1 MSRKQSK
8 QMETEPRK
16 TAEVQAS
23 VVETPA
29 QGTPAAEKVEVVVLA
44 YPGTEALMTRLW
56 DRYHEGRH
64 LILTDTGAQLTEV
77 LAECIADN
85 RIADRFTLL
94 PANVIPCTKISDELL
109 KGNYVY
115 VKRDGERQ
123 PVSRVPMTFDK
134 ERLVV
139 WLPADEPGADTDESF
154 LKRYNADRRL
164 MEVSFSF
171 GNFITPV
178 LRATPCENVVIE
190 AFLRKFFVAAS
201 PEGFAAIAA
210 LAEKFLLKEEMNEG
224 C

>member
-1 MSRKQSK
+1 
-8 QMETEPRK
+8 METEPRK
-16 TAEVQAS
+16 TDGAQAS
-23 VVETPA
+23 VVAAAA
-29 QGTPAAEKVEVVVLA
+29 QEAPAEKKYDVVVCV

-64 LILTDTGAQLTEV
+64 LILTDTGAQLPEV

-94 PANVIPCTKISDELL
+94 PANVIPCTEITDELL

-115 VKRDGERQ
+115 VKRNGERQ

-139 WLPADEPGADTDESF
+139 WLSADEPGTDTAEEF
-154 LKRYNADRRL
+154 LKRYNAGKLL

-210 LAEKFLLKEEMNEG
+210 LAEKCLLKE
-224 C
+224 

>member
-1 MSRKQSK
+1 
-8 QMETEPRK
+8 METEPRK
-16 TAEVQAS
+16 TDGAQSS
-23 VVETPA
+23 VVEAAA
-29 QGTPAAEKVEVVVLA
+29 QEAADEKKFDVVVCA
-44 YPGTEALMTRLW
+44 YPGTEPLMTRLW

-64 LILTDTGAQLTEV
+64 LILTDTGAQLPEV
-77 LAECIADN
+77 LAECLADN

-94 PANVIPCTKISDELL
+94 PANVIPCTEITDELL

-134 ERLVV
+134 ERLVT
-139 WLPADEPGADTDESF
+139 WLAADESGTDTAEEF
-154 LKRYNADRRL
+154 LKRYNAGRRL

-210 LAEKFLLKEEMNEG
+210 LAEKCLLKEQ
-224 C
+224 

>member
-1 MSRKQSK
+1 
-8 QMETEPRK
+8 METEPQK
-16 TAEVQAS
+16 TTEAHAS
-23 VVETPA
+23 GIETAAPEAPVE
-29 QGTPAAEKVEVVVLA
+29 KKYDVVVCA
-44 YPGTEALMTRLW
+44 YPGTETLMTRLW
-56 DRYHEGRH
+56 DRFHEGRH
-64 LILTDTGAQLTEV
+64 LVVTDTGAQLPEI
-77 LAECIADN
+77 LAECLADN
-85 RIADRFTLL
+85 RIADQFTIL
-94 PANVIPCTKISDELL
+94 PANIIPCTEITDELL

-115 VKRDGERQ
+115 VTRNGERQ
-123 PVSRVPMTFDK
+123 AASRVPMTFDK

-139 WLPADEPGADTDESF
+139 WLAADDSETDTAEAF
-154 LKRYNADRRL
+154 LKRYNAGKLL

-178 LRATPCENVVIE
+178 LRANPCENVVIE

>member
-1 MSRKQSK
+1 MSRKASK
-8 QMETEPRK
+8 QTETEPRK
-16 TAEVQAS
+16 TDGAQDS
-23 VVETPA
+23 VVAAAAREA
-29 QGTPAAEKVEVVVLA
+29 SAEKKYDVVVCA

-64 LILTDTGAQLTEV
+64 LVMTDTGAPLQET
-77 LAECIADN
+77 LAECLADN

-94 PANVIPCTKISDELL
+94 PANVIPCTEVTDELL

-115 VKRDGERQ
+115 VTRSGERQ
-123 PVSRVPMTFDK
+123 SVSRVPMTFDK

-139 WLPADEPGADTDESF
+139 WLAADDSETGTAEEF
-154 LKRYNADRRL
+154 LKRYNAGRRL

-178 LRATPCENVVIE
+178 LRANPCENVVIE

-201 PEGFAAIAA
+201 QEGFTAIAG
-210 LAEKFLLKEEMNEG
+210 LAEKCLLKG
-224 C
+224 

>member
-8 QMETEPRK
+8 RTGTEPRN
-16 TAEVQAS
+16 TAGAQAS
-23 VVETPA
+23 AVETAVQEAP
-29 QGTPAAEKVEVVVLA
+29 AEKKYDVVVYA

-64 LILTDTGAQLTEV
+64 LVVTDTGAPLQET
-77 LAECIADN
+77 LAECLADN
-85 RIADRFTLL
+85 RIADRFTFI
-94 PANVIPCTKISDELL
+94 PPNVIPCTEISDELL
-109 KGNYVY
+109 KGDYVY

-123 PVSRVPMTFDK
+123 AVSRVPMTFDK

-139 WLPADEPGADTDESF
+139 WLAADDSATDTAEEF
-154 LKRYNADRRL
+154 LKRYNAGKRL

-178 LRATPCENVVIE
+178 LRANPCENVVIE

-210 LAEKFLLKEEMNEG
+210 LAEKCLLKEQ
-224 C
+224 

>member
-8 QMETEPRK
+8 QTETEPRK
-16 TAEVQAS
+16 TAGAQAS
-23 VVETPA
+23 AVETAVQEAP
-29 QGTPAAEKVEVVVLA
+29 AEKKYDVVVYA

-64 LILTDTGAQLTEV
+64 LILTDTGAQLPEV

-85 RIADRFTLL
+85 RIADRFTFI
-94 PANVIPCTKISDELL
+94 PPNVIPCTKITDELL
-109 KGNYVY
+109 KGDYVY
-115 VKRDGERQ
+115 VTRGGERQ
-123 PVSRVPMTFDK
+123 AVSRVPMTFDK

-139 WLPADEPGADTDESF
+139 WLAADDSATDTAEEF
-154 LKRYNADRRL
+154 LKRYNAGRRL

-178 LRATPCENVVIE
+178 LRANPCENVVIE

-210 LAEKFLLKEEMNEG
+210 LAEKCLLKE
-224 C
+224 